1 MFYNQLYN
9 QSYNLPKNNS
19 VVNNYINN
27 VTNNISNKTQ
37 RIHINTNPYIIQ
49 SNDIQFSEITY
60 VAEIPTTILLPIINQ
75 YNEDSIINIINNSSS
90 IVTLKTQNQELLFNS
105 FHLPPDGTTET
116 NLKPN
121 KFCKLII
128 KKKNKIYS
136 FILLTT

>member
-1 MFYNQLYN
+1 MFYNHLYN

-19 VVNNYINN
+19 VVNNYI
-27 VTNNISNKTQ
+27 NNISNKTQ

-49 SNDIQFSEITY
+49 SNDIQLSEITY

-105 FHLPPDGTTET
+105 FHLPPDGTRET